1 MRTSGD
7 EIEVVP
13 PAKRSG
19 NGGGASYTACVAYG
33 QPTESRHWLNL
44 GTRRKEDQRATEG
57 DTRKNWQKR
66 QKMGFATWSEVVTA
80 ARDRASWRRQANG
93 LILPGEIIN

>member
-7 EIEVVP
+7 ELEPVP

-19 NGGGASYTACVAYG
+19 NGGGAGYTACVAYG
-33 QPTESRHWLNL
+33 HSIESRHCLNL

-57 DTRKNWQKR
+57 DIRKNCTGR
-66 QKMGFATWSEVVTA
+66 EAE
-80 ARDRASWRRQANG
+80 DRFCY
-93 LILPGEIIN
+93 LE